1 MWADGNTMLNKLR
14 DFFSGQGSSA
24 YLVGGYLRDTLL
36 SVAPERDLDI
46 ALTADVQRVGPE
58 LARFLGGTYVPLG
71 TAHGIGRVVAQDPD
85 SGGEQEETWTI
96 DLRGFYGDIEED
108 LANRDFSLN
117 ALALPLDAILASG
130 LTPALGELVIDP
142 FHGRLDMSR
151 KYIRAIG
158 PNVFRDDPGR
168 LLRAVRLAA
177 RLRFRLDPD
186 TARMILADAPRIAKV
201 AGDRLRSEFLDL
213 LALDGAKG
221 HLEVLDRLDLLC
233 RIFPELS
240 ATKGV
245 DQPKEH
251 YWDVWGHLIH
261 AVETA
266 ELVTKGHQNS
276 PVYSFV
282 PWAAEREAYFG
293 QQVSDGHTRRTLL
306 KLGALLHDV
315 AKPQTKSIDE
325 TGRTRFL
332 GHPEL
337 GAELTEAR
345 LAQLRFSSKGVAAV
359 AAMVRQHMRPAT
371 MHQGIELPTNRA
383 IYRYFRDLGE
393 VAVDTLYLWMADHLA
408 ARGPELVIDA
418 WTAHA
423 RMVAY
428 ILQVGTQPP
437 VSQQKVRLVT
447 GRDLMQWFQLE
458 PGPVIGRL
466 LDQVEEAYAAGEVAS
481 REDAMALV
489 KAALNQ
495 DRKGVG
501 G

>member
-1 MWADGNTMLNKLR
+1 MLDRLR
-14 DFFSGQGSSA
+14 DFFIGQGCSA
-24 YLVGGYLRDTLL
+24 FLVGGYLRDTLL
-36 SVAPERDLDI
+36 SVAPERDVDI
-46 ALTADVQRVGPE
+46 AVAADVGRVGPE

-71 TAHGIGRVVAQDPD
+71 TPYRVVRVVAPDPD
-85 SGGEQEETWTI
+85 GGQEGPWTI
-96 DLRGFYGDIEED
+96 DLREFFGDIEED
-108 LANRDFSLN
+108 LAARDFSLN
-117 ALALPLDAILASG
+117 ALALSLDAIPESG
-130 LTPALGELVIDP
+130 PTPALGELVIDP
-142 FHGRLDMSR
+142 FHGRLDMSH
-151 KYIRAIG
+151 KSIRAIG

-168 LLRAVRLAA
+168 LLRGVRLAA

-186 TARMILADAPRIAKV
+186 TARMIAADAPLIPRV
-201 AGDRLRSEFLDL
+201 AGDRVRSEFLDL

-233 RIFPELS
+233 RILPELE
-240 ATKGV
+240 AAKGV

-261 AVETA
+261 CVEAA

-282 PWAAEREAYFG
+282 PWAEERESYFG
-293 QQVSDGHTRRTLL
+293 QQISDGHTRRTLL

-315 AKPQTKSIDE
+315 AKPQTKSVDE

-337 GAELTEAR
+337 GAEMTEAR
-345 LAQLRFSSKGVAAV
+345 LTQLRFSSKGMAAV
-359 AAMVRQHMRPAT
+359 AEMVRQHMRPAT
-371 MHQGIELPTNRA
+371 MHQGIEFPTNRA
-383 IYRYFRDLGE
+383 IYRYFRDVGD

-408 ARGPELVIDA
+408 ARGPELVLDA
-418 WTAHA
+418 WAAHA
-423 RMVAY
+423 RMVTY

-447 GRDLMQWFQLE
+447 GHDLMQRFHLE

-466 LDQVEEAYAAGEVAS
+466 LEQVQEAHAAGEIGS

-489 KAALNQ
+489 KAALNR
-495 DRKGVG
+495 DGKGVG